1 MPDNKKKSAYQGVWK
16 MKKETFFDKIL
27 NNRKYLMLMSLVIAF
42 LFWFL
47 VVATISPDSTR
58 TIYGVPITVNEDDGF
73 LSTAGLHV
81 IEESSAKISVDVSG
95 PRYII
100 GRLSASDFT
109 VTPDVSKVTKSG
121 KYTLSLGASMKQP
134 NPKVTIVKVHPA
146 TVGDKIR
153 QGRIEKCER
162 RRQAQQLQGG
172 RRLYSRIRHRQ
183 PEAGRHHRPR
193 RRGQSG
199 GSKAVANV
207 ETGSNAKTTVTAKTT
222 VKLYDSKGTL
232 LDLKN
237 IRENGLTVTVTVPI
251 LKLKSVPLTVDFSN
265 IPQGFDKNNI
275 KYTVTPSEIS
285 IAGEDKEVNAVTAI
299 KLDSIDFGTLD
310 ISNNISAAVNVP
322 ATVTNVDNITTA
334 SVAVTL
340 QNTSVKTLS
349 TNNIKIVNIP
359 SGYAARVRTVT
370 LGNIRLF
377 GPTSDIANVNDV
389 TATVD
394 MSAINV
400 IEGTYSAPVTITV
413 PGKTGYWVTGKY
425 YVTINSWKN

>member
-1 MPDNKKKSAYQGVWK
+1 MKKRSLFDRILDNK
-16 MKKETFFDKIL
+16 
-27 NNRKYLMLMSLVIAF
+27 KYLMLLSAVLAF

-47 VVATISPDSTR
+47 VVATISPDATR
-58 TIYGVPITVNEDDGF
+58 TIYGVPITVNEGDGF

-81 IEESSAKISVDVSG
+81 IEKSSSKISVDVSG

-146 TVGDKIR
+146 TVEIKFDKVVSKNVSVDVKLSNSKVADGYILESATVSPK
-153 QGRIEKCER
+153 QVVITGPADEVN
-162 RRQAQQLQGG
+162 QVA
-172 RRLYSRIRHRQ
+172 
-183 PEAGRHHRPR
+183 
-193 RRGQSG
+193 
-199 GSKAVANV
+199 KAVANV

-425 YVTINSWKN
+425 YVTINSWRD